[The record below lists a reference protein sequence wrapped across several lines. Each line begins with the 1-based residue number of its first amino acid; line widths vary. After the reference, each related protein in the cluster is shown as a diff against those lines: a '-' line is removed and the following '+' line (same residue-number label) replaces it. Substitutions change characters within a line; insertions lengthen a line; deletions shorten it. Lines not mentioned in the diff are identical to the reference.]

1 MTKEE
6 KTKQAFEMIE
16 QGVKDV
22 YSSDNFRKYLSCC
35 SKFHSY
41 SLNNTLLIL
50 AQKPDATLVAGYNTW
65 QHNFNRHV
73 DKGERGLIILA
84 PVTSKITQ
92 LMDKADEDGN
102 PILDENGDPIKEERV
117 INQLRFTTT
126 TVFDISQT
134 SGEPLP
140 SLIHNL
146 TGSSDEILA
155 FIDSVK
161 NICTIPIDYHSPSK
175 DAVLAGGAKGYYSI
189 AEDRIVLNME
199 LEDMQIAKTLIH
211 EYSHSILHKKTD
223 KDSDQREIEA
233 ESLAFVLCDH
243 FGIDTSDYSF
253 GYIASYAAQDEAKL
267 KTILSNIQSTAH
279 EMIDK
284 LEPLFVEN
292 LKKRTMVHEYITPVE
307 MNELANDIVINVVNE
322 LKAIDNPGLDDSLI
336 YQNIERSIYSYFDTN
351 KKAMKIQ
358 EHLYN
363 NHTDFKRD
371 LKQAIYKALNNPS
384 YNPETDHP
392 FIDDSIER
400 RNYEQFEAIAA
411 PLLSGDA
418 CYIKYGT
425 PHFMDLNVEIID
437 DNRYAMSHNY
447 VLNGDLMA
455 DPDVEFTVDKDNRLL
470 YPESYQQDN
479 LQFYQRVDKD
489 PVTAHQLNEFMD
501 EWLNNIQENQYKVK
515 AVYTEEQVIENA
527 NDIRK
532 FCKENNLANMAPKV
546 KEKDDK
552 IYT

>member
-50 AQKPDATLVAGYNTW
+50 AQKPDATLVAGYNAW
-65 QHNFNRHV
+65 QRNFNRHV

-307 MNELANDIVINVVNE
+307 MDKMANDIVINVVNE
-322 LKAIDNPGLDDSLI
+322 LKANDNPGLDDSLI
-336 YQNIERSIYSYFDTN
+336 YQNIESSIYNYFDRN
-351 KKAMKIQ
+351 KEAMKIQ

-384 YNPETDHP
+384 YNPETGHP

-447 VLNGDLMA
+447 ELNGDLMA

-489 PVTAHQLNEFMD
+489 PVAAHQLNEFMD

-546 KEKDDK
+546 KEKER
-552 IYT
+552 

>member
-50 AQKPDATLVAGYNTW
+50 AQKPDATLVAGYNAW
-65 QHNFNRHV
+65 QRNFNRHV

-307 MNELANDIVINVVNE
+307 MDKMANDIVINVVNE
-322 LKAIDNPGLDDSLI
+322 LKANDNPGLDDSLI

-384 YNPETDHP
+384 YNPETGHP

-489 PVTAHQLNEFMD
+489 PVAAHQLNEFMD

-527 NDIRK
+527 NDIRR

-546 KEKDDK
+546 KEKER
-552 IYT
+552 

>member
-50 AQKPDATLVAGYNTW
+50 AQKPDATLVAGYNAW
-65 QHNFNRHV
+65 QRNFNRHV

-284 LEPLFVEN
+284 LEPLFAQN

-307 MNELANDIVINVVNE
+307 MNELANDVVINVVNE
-322 LKAIDNPGLDDSLI
+322 LKANDNPGLDDSLV
-336 YQNIERSIYSYFDTN
+336 YQNIESSIYSYFDAN
-351 KKAMKIQ
+351 KEAMKIQ

-384 YNPETDHP
+384 YNPETGHP

-400 RNYEQFEAIAA
+400 RNYEQFEAIAV

-418 CYIKYGT
+418 YYIKYGT

-447 VLNGDLMA
+447 ELNGDLMA

-489 PVTAHQLNEFMD
+489 PVAAHQLNEFMD

-527 NDIRK
+527 NDIRR

-546 KEKDDK
+546 KEKER
-552 IYT
+552 

>member
-50 AQKPDATLVAGYNTW
+50 AQKPDATLVAGYNAW
-65 QHNFNRHV
+65 QRNFNRHV

-267 KTILSNIQSTAH
+267 KTILSNIQSSAH

-284 LEPLFVEN
+284 LEPLFAQN
-292 LKKRTMVHEYITPVE
+292 LKTRTMVHEYITPVE
-307 MNELANDIVINVVNE
+307 MDKMANDIVINVVNE
-322 LKAIDNPGLDDSLI
+322 LKANDNPGLDDSLI
-336 YQNIERSIYSYFDTN
+336 YQNIESSIYSYFDAN
-351 KKAMKIQ
+351 KEAMKIQ

-384 YNPETDHP
+384 YNPETGHP

-418 CYIKYGT
+418 YYIKYGT

-489 PVTAHQLNEFMD
+489 PVAAHQLNEFMD

-527 NDIRK
+527 NDIRR

-546 KEKDDK
+546 KEKER
-552 IYT
+552 

>member
-50 AQKPDATLVAGYNTW
+50 AQKPDATLVAGYNAW
-65 QHNFNRHV
+65 QRNFNRHV

-102 PILDENGDPIKEERV
+102 PLLDENGDPIKEERV

-199 LEDMQIAKTLIH
+199 LEHMQIAKTLIH
-211 EYSHSILHKKTD
+211 EYSHSILHKTTD

-307 MNELANDIVINVVNE
+307 MDKMANDIVINVVNE
-322 LKAIDNPGLDDSLI
+322 LKANDNPGLDDSLI
-336 YQNIERSIYSYFDTN
+336 YQNIESSIYSYFDTN
-351 KKAMKIQ
+351 KEAMKIQ

-489 PVTAHQLNEFMD
+489 PVAAHQLNEFMD

-527 NDIRK
+527 NDIRR

-546 KEKDDK
+546 KEKER
-552 IYT
+552 

>member
-50 AQKPDATLVAGYNTW
+50 AQKPDATLVAGYNAW
-65 QHNFNRHV
+65 QRNFNRHV
-73 DKGERGLIILA
+73 DKGEKGLIILA
-84 PVTSKITQ
+84 PVKNKITQ
-92 LMDKADEDGN
+92 LMDKSDEDGN
-102 PILDENGDPIKEERV
+102 PVLDENGDPIKEERV

-211 EYSHSILHKKTD
+211 EYSHSILHKTTD

-284 LEPLFVEN
+284 LEPLFAQN
-292 LKKRTMVHEYITPVE
+292 LKKQTMVHEYITPVE
-307 MNELANDIVINVVNE
+307 MDKMANGIVINVVNE
-322 LKAIDNPGLDDSLI
+322 LKANDIPGLDDSLI
-336 YQNIERSIYSYFDTN
+336 YQNIESSIYSYFDAN
-351 KKAMKIQ
+351 KEAMKIQ

-489 PVTAHQLNEFMD
+489 PVAAHQLNEFMD

-546 KEKDDK
+546 KEKER
-552 IYT
+552 

>member
-50 AQKPDATLVAGYNTW
+50 AQKPDATLVAGYNAW
-65 QHNFNRHV
+65 QRNFNRHV

-84 PVTSKITQ
+84 PVTSKIIQ

-102 PILDENGDPIKEERV
+102 PLLDENGDPIKEERV

-267 KTILSNIQSTAH
+267 KTILSNIQSSAH

-284 LEPLFVEN
+284 LEPLFAQN

-307 MNELANDIVINVVNE
+307 MDKMANDIVINVVNE
-322 LKAIDNPGLDDSLI
+322 LKANDNPGLDDSLI
-336 YQNIERSIYSYFDTN
+336 YQNIESSIYSYFDTN
-351 KKAMKIQ
+351 KEAMKIQ

-384 YNPETDHP
+384 YNPETGHP

-447 VLNGDLMA
+447 ELNGDLMA

-489 PVTAHQLNEFMD
+489 PVAAHQLNEFMD

-515 AVYTEEQVIENA
+515 AIYTEEQVIENA
-527 NDIRK
+527 NDIRR

-546 KEKDDK
+546 KEKER
-552 IYT
+552 

>member
-50 AQKPDATLVAGYNTW
+50 AQKPDATLVAGYNAW
-65 QHNFNRHV
+65 QRNFNRHV
-73 DKGERGLIILA
+73 DKGESGLIILA

-161 NICTIPIDYHSPSK
+161 DICTISIDYHSPSK

-307 MNELANDIVINVVNE
+307 MDKMANDIVINVVNE
-322 LKAIDNPGLDDSLI
+322 LKANDNPGLDDSLI
-336 YQNIERSIYSYFDTN
+336 YQNIESSIYSYFDAN
-351 KKAMKIQ
+351 KEAMKIQ

-384 YNPETDHP
+384 YNPETGHP

-425 PHFMDLNVEIID
+425 PHFMDLNIEIID

-447 VLNGDLMA
+447 ELNGNLMA
-455 DPDVEFTVDKDNRLL
+455 DPDVEFTVDKDNHLL

-489 PVTAHQLNEFMD
+489 PVAAHQLNEFMD

-532 FCKENNLANMAPKV
+532 FCKENNLA
-546 KEKDDK
+546 
-552 IYT
+552 T

>member
-50 AQKPDATLVAGYNTW
+50 AQKPDATLVAGYNAW
-65 QHNFNRHV
+65 QRNFNRHV

-126 TVFDISQT
+126 TVFDIFQT

-284 LEPLFVEN
+284 LEPLFAQN

-307 MNELANDIVINVVNE
+307 MNELANDVVINVVNE
-322 LKAIDNPGLDDSLI
+322 LKANYNPGLDDSLV
-336 YQNIERSIYSYFDTN
+336 YQNIESSIYNYFDRN
-351 KKAMKIQ
+351 KEAMKIQ

-384 YNPETDHP
+384 YNPETGHP

-425 PHFMDLNVEIID
+425 PYFMDLNVEIID

-447 VLNGDLMA
+447 ELNGDLMA

-489 PVTAHQLNEFMD
+489 PVAAHQLNEFMD

-546 KEKDDK
+546 KEKER
-552 IYT
+552 

>member
-50 AQKPDATLVAGYNTW
+50 AQKSDATLVAGYNAW
-65 QHNFNRHV
+65 QRNFNRHV

-284 LEPLFVEN
+284 LEPLFAQN

-307 MNELANDIVINVVNE
+307 MNELANDVVINVVNE
-322 LKAIDNPGLDDSLI
+322 LKANDNPGLDDSLI
-336 YQNIERSIYSYFDTN
+336 YQNIESSIYSYFDRN
-351 KKAMKIQ
+351 KEVMKIQ

-371 LKQAIYKALNNPS
+371 LKQDIYKALNNPS
-384 YNPETDHP
+384 YNPETGHP

-447 VLNGDLMA
+447 ELNGDLMA

-489 PVTAHQLNEFMD
+489 PVAAHQLNEFMD

-527 NDIRK
+527 NDIRR

-546 KEKDDK
+546 KEKER
-552 IYT
+552 

>member
-50 AQKPDATLVAGYNTW
+50 AQKPDATLVAGYNAW
-65 QHNFNRHV
+65 QRNFNRHV

-102 PILDENGDPIKEERV
+102 PVLDENGDPIKEERV

-134 SGEPLP
+134 SGEPLH

-161 NICTIPIDYHSPSK
+161 DICTIPIDYHSPSK

-284 LEPLFVEN
+284 LEPLFAQN

-307 MNELANDIVINVVNE
+307 MDKMTNGIVINVVNE
-322 LKAIDNPGLDDSLI
+322 LKANDNPGLDDSLI
-336 YQNIERSIYSYFDTN
+336 YQNIESSIYSYFDAN
-351 KKAMKIQ
+351 KEAMKIQ

-384 YNPETDHP
+384 YNPETGHP
-392 FIDDSIER
+392 LIDDSIER

-437 DNRYAMSHNY
+437 NNRYAMSHNY
-447 VLNGDLMA
+447 ELNGDLMA

-489 PVTAHQLNEFMD
+489 PVAAHQLNEFMD

-527 NDIRK
+527 NDIRR

-546 KEKDDK
+546 KEKER
-552 IYT
+552 

>member
-50 AQKPDATLVAGYNTW
+50 AQKPDATLVAGYNAW
-65 QHNFNRHV
+65 QRNFNRHV

-102 PILDENGDPIKEERV
+102 PLLDENGDPIKEERV

-307 MNELANDIVINVVNE
+307 MDKMANDVVINVVNE
-322 LKAIDNPGLDDSLI
+322 LKANYNPGLDDSLV
-336 YQNIERSIYSYFDTN
+336 YQNIENSTYSYFDRN
-351 KKAMKIQ
+351 KEAMKIQ

-363 NHTDFKRD
+363 NHADFKRD

-384 YNPETDHP
+384 YNPETGHP

-425 PHFMDLNVEIID
+425 PHFMDLNIEIID

-447 VLNGDLMA
+447 ELNGDLMA

-489 PVTAHQLNEFMD
+489 PVAAHQLNEFMD

-527 NDIRK
+527 NDIRR

-546 KEKDDK
+546 KEKER
-552 IYT
+552 

>member
-50 AQKPDATLVAGYNTW
+50 AQKPDATLVAGYNAW
-65 QHNFNRHV
+65 QRNFNRHV

-284 LEPLFVEN
+284 LEPLFAQN

-307 MNELANDIVINVVNE
+307 MNELANDVVINVVNE
-322 LKAIDNPGLDDSLI
+322 LKANDNPGLDDSLI
-336 YQNIERSIYSYFDTN
+336 YQNIESSIYSYFDAN
-351 KKAMKIQ
+351 KEAMKIQ

-384 YNPETDHP
+384 YNPETGHP

-425 PHFMDLNVEIID
+425 PYFMDLNVEIID

-447 VLNGDLMA
+447 ELNGDLMA

-489 PVTAHQLNEFMD
+489 PVAAHQLNEFMD

-527 NDIRK
+527 NDIRR

-546 KEKDDK
+546 KEKER
-552 IYT
+552 

>member
-50 AQKPDATLVAGYNTW
+50 AQKPDATLVAGYNAW
-65 QHNFNRHV
+65 QRNFNRHV

-284 LEPLFVEN
+284 LEPLFAQN

-307 MNELANDIVINVVNE
+307 MNELANDVVINVVNE
-322 LKAIDNPGLDDSLI
+322 LKANYNPGLDDSLV
-336 YQNIERSIYSYFDTN
+336 YQNIESSIYNYFDRN
-351 KKAMKIQ
+351 KEAMKIQ

-384 YNPETDHP
+384 YNPETGHP

-425 PHFMDLNVEIID
+425 PYFMDLNVEIID

-447 VLNGDLMA
+447 ELNGDLMA

-489 PVTAHQLNEFMD
+489 PVAAHQLNEFMD

-527 NDIRK
+527 NDIRR

-546 KEKDDK
+546 KEKER
-552 IYT
+552 

>member
-50 AQKPDATLVAGYNTW
+50 AQKPDATLVAGYNAW
-65 QHNFNRHV
+65 QRNFNRHV

-307 MNELANDIVINVVNE
+307 MNEMANDVVINVVNE
-322 LKAIDNPGLDDSLI
+322 LKANDNPGLDDSLV
-336 YQNIERSIYSYFDTN
+336 YQNIESSIYSYFDAN
-351 KKAMKIQ
+351 KETMKIQ

-363 NHTDFKRD
+363 NHTDFKRN

-384 YNPETDHP
+384 YNSETGHP

-447 VLNGDLMA
+447 ELNGDLMA

-489 PVTAHQLNEFMD
+489 PVAAHQLNEFMD

-527 NDIRK
+527 NDIRR

-546 KEKDDK
+546 KEKER
-552 IYT
+552 

>member
-50 AQKPDATLVAGYNTW
+50 AQKPDATLVAGYNAW
-65 QHNFNRHV
+65 QRNFNRHV

-284 LEPLFVEN
+284 LEPLFAQN

-307 MNELANDIVINVVNE
+307 MDKMANDIVINVVNE
-322 LKAIDNPGLDDSLI
+322 LKANDIPGLDDSLI
-336 YQNIERSIYSYFDTN
+336 YQNIESSIYSYFDAN
-351 KKAMKIQ
+351 KETMKIQ

-363 NHTDFKRD
+363 NHTDFKRN

-384 YNPETDHP
+384 YNSETGHP

-479 LQFYQRVDKD
+479 LQFYQRVDKE
-489 PVTAHQLNEFMD
+489 PVAAHQLNEFMD

-546 KEKDDK
+546 KEKER
-552 IYT
+552 

>member
-50 AQKPDATLVAGYNTW
+50 AQKPDATLVAGYNAW
-65 QHNFNRHV
+65 QRNFNRHV

-284 LEPLFVEN
+284 LEPLFAQN

-307 MNELANDIVINVVNE
+307 MNELANDVVINVVNE
-322 LKAIDNPGLDDSLI
+322 LKANDNPGLDDSLI
-336 YQNIERSIYSYFDTN
+336 YQNIESSIYSYFDTN
-351 KKAMKIQ
+351 KEAMKIQ

-384 YNPETDHP
+384 YNPETGHP

-425 PHFMDLNVEIID
+425 PYFMDLNVEIID

-447 VLNGDLMA
+447 ELNGDLMA

-489 PVTAHQLNEFMD
+489 PVAAHQLNEFMD

-527 NDIRK
+527 NDIRR

-546 KEKDDK
+546 KEKER
-552 IYT
+552 

>member
-50 AQKPDATLVAGYNTW
+50 AQKPDATLVAGYNAW
-65 QHNFNRHV
+65 QRNFNRHV

-102 PILDENGDPIKEERV
+102 PLLDENGDPIKEERV

-284 LEPLFVEN
+284 LEPLFVKN

-307 MNELANDIVINVVNE
+307 MDKMANDIVINVVNE
-322 LKAIDNPGLDDSLI
+322 LKANDNPGLDDSLI
-336 YQNIERSIYSYFDTN
+336 YQNIESSIYSYFDTN
-351 KKAMKIQ
+351 KEAMKIQ

-384 YNPETDHP
+384 YNSETGHP

-489 PVTAHQLNEFMD
+489 PVAAHQLNEFMD

-527 NDIRK
+527 NDIRR

-546 KEKDDK
+546 KEKER
-552 IYT
+552 

>member
-1 MTKEE
+1 
-6 KTKQAFEMIE
+6 MIE

-50 AQKPDATLVAGYNTW
+50 AQKPDATLVAGYNAW
-65 QHNFNRHV
+65 QRNFNRHV

-307 MNELANDIVINVVNE
+307 MDKMANDIVINVVNE
-322 LKAIDNPGLDDSLI
+322 LKANYNPGPDDSLV
-336 YQNIERSIYSYFDTN
+336 YQNIESSIYSYFDRN
-351 KKAMKIQ
+351 KEAMKIQ

-384 YNPETDHP
+384 YNPETGHP

-425 PHFMDLNVEIID
+425 PHFMDLNIEIID

-447 VLNGDLMA
+447 ELNGDLMA

-489 PVTAHQLNEFMD
+489 PVAAHQLNEFMD

-546 KEKDDK
+546 KEKER
-552 IYT
+552 

>member
-50 AQKPDATLVAGYNTW
+50 AQKPDATLVAGYNAW
-65 QHNFNRHV
+65 QRNFNRHV

-211 EYSHSILHKKTD
+211 EYSHSILHKTTD

-307 MNELANDIVINVVNE
+307 MDKMANDIVINVVNE
-322 LKAIDNPGLDDSLI
+322 LKANDNPGLDDSLI
-336 YQNIERSIYSYFDTN
+336 YQNIESSIYSYFDAN
-351 KKAMKIQ
+351 KEAMKIQ

-384 YNPETDHP
+384 YNPETGHP

-489 PVTAHQLNEFMD
+489 PVAAHQLNEFMD

-527 NDIRK
+527 NDIRR

-546 KEKDDK
+546 KEKER
-552 IYT
+552 

>member
-41 SLNNTLLIL
+41 SLNNALLIL
-50 AQKPDATLVAGYNTW
+50 AQKPDATLVAGYNAW

-284 LEPLFVEN
+284 LEPLFAQN

-307 MNELANDIVINVVNE
+307 MDKMANGIVINVVNE
-322 LKAIDNPGLDDSLI
+322 LKANDIPGLDDSLI
-336 YQNIERSIYSYFDTN
+336 YQNIESSIYSYFDAN
-351 KKAMKIQ
+351 KETMKIQ

-384 YNPETDHP
+384 YNPETGHP

-489 PVTAHQLNEFMD
+489 PVAAHQLNEFMD

-527 NDIRK
+527 NDIRR

-546 KEKDDK
+546 KEKER
-552 IYT
+552 

>member
-50 AQKPDATLVAGYNTW
+50 AQKPDATLVAGYNAW
-65 QHNFNRHV
+65 QHNLNRHV

-161 NICTIPIDYHSPSK
+161 NICTIPVDYHSPSK

-284 LEPLFVEN
+284 LEPLFAQN

-307 MNELANDIVINVVNE
+307 MNELANDVVINVVNE
-322 LKAIDNPGLDDSLI
+322 LKANDNPGLDDSLI
-336 YQNIERSIYSYFDTN
+336 YQNIESSIYSYFDAN
-351 KKAMKIQ
+351 KEAMKIQ

-384 YNPETDHP
+384 YNPETGHP

-425 PHFMDLNVEIID
+425 PHFMDLNIEIID

-447 VLNGDLMA
+447 ELNGDLMA

-489 PVTAHQLNEFMD
+489 PVAAHQLNEFMD

-527 NDIRK
+527 NDIRR

-546 KEKDDK
+546 KEKER
-552 IYT
+552 

>member
-50 AQKPDATLVAGYNTW
+50 AQKPDATLVAGYNAW
-65 QHNFNRHV
+65 QRNFNRHV

-284 LEPLFVEN
+284 LEPLFAQN

-307 MNELANDIVINVVNE
+307 MNELANDVVINVVNE
-322 LKAIDNPGLDDSLI
+322 LKANYNPGLDDSLV
-336 YQNIERSIYSYFDTN
+336 YQNIESSIYNYFDRN
-351 KKAMKIQ
+351 KEAMKIQ

-384 YNPETDHP
+384 YNPETGHP

-425 PHFMDLNVEIID
+425 PYFMDLNVEIID
-437 DNRYAMSHNY
+437 DNRYAMYHNY
-447 VLNGDLMA
+447 ELNGDLMA

-489 PVTAHQLNEFMD
+489 PVAAHQLNEFMD

-546 KEKDDK
+546 KEKER
-552 IYT
+552 

>member
-50 AQKPDATLVAGYNTW
+50 AQKPDATLVAGYNAW
-65 QHNFNRHV
+65 QRNFNRHV

-284 LEPLFVEN
+284 LEPLFAQN

-307 MNELANDIVINVVNE
+307 MDKMANDIVINVFNE
-322 LKAIDNPGLDDSLI
+322 LKANDNPGLDDSLI
-336 YQNIERSIYSYFDTN
+336 YQNIESSIYSYFDAN
-351 KKAMKIQ
+351 KEAMKIQ

-384 YNPETDHP
+384 YNPETGHP

-425 PHFMDLNVEIID
+425 PYFMDLNVEIID

-447 VLNGDLMA
+447 ELNGDLMA

-489 PVTAHQLNEFMD
+489 PVATHQLNEFMD

-527 NDIRK
+527 NDIRR

-546 KEKDDK
+546 KEKER
-552 IYT
+552 

>member
-50 AQKPDATLVAGYNTW
+50 AQKPDATLVAGYNAW
-65 QHNFNRHV
+65 QRNFNRHV

-161 NICTIPIDYHSPSK
+161 DICTIPIDYHSPSK

-223 KDSDQREIEA
+223 KGSDQREIEA

-307 MNELANDIVINVVNE
+307 MDKMANDIVINVVNE
-322 LKAIDNPGLDDSLI
+322 LKANDNPGLDDSLI
-336 YQNIERSIYSYFDTN
+336 YQNIESSINSYFDTN
-351 KKAMKIQ
+351 KEAMKIQ

-384 YNPETDHP
+384 YNPETGHP

-447 VLNGDLMA
+447 ELNGDLMA

-489 PVTAHQLNEFMD
+489 PVAAHQLNEFMD

-527 NDIRK
+527 NDIRR

-546 KEKDDK
+546 KEKER
-552 IYT
+552 

>member
-50 AQKPDATLVAGYNTW
+50 AQKPDATLVAGYNAW
-65 QHNFNRHV
+65 QRNFNRHV

-284 LEPLFVEN
+284 LEPLFAQN

-307 MNELANDIVINVVNE
+307 MNELANDVVINVVNE
-322 LKAIDNPGLDDSLI
+322 LKANYNPGLDDSLV
-336 YQNIERSIYSYFDTN
+336 YQNIESSIYSYFDRN
-351 KKAMKIQ
+351 KEAMKIQ

-384 YNPETDHP
+384 YNPETGHP

-425 PHFMDLNVEIID
+425 PHFMDLNIEIID

-447 VLNGDLMA
+447 ELNGDLMA

-489 PVTAHQLNEFMD
+489 PVAAHQLNEFMD

-515 AVYTEEQVIENA
+515 AIYTEEQVIENA
-527 NDIRK
+527 NDIRR

-546 KEKDDK
+546 KEKER
-552 IYT
+552 

>member
-50 AQKPDATLVAGYNTW
+50 AQKPDATLVAGYNAW
-65 QHNFNRHV
+65 QRNFNRHV

-307 MNELANDIVINVVNE
+307 MDKMANDIVINVVNE
-322 LKAIDNPGLDDSLI
+322 LKANDNPGLDDSLI
-336 YQNIERSIYSYFDTN
+336 YQNIESSIYSYFDAN
-351 KKAMKIQ
+351 KEAMKIQ

-384 YNPETDHP
+384 YNPETGHP

-425 PHFMDLNVEIID
+425 PYFMDLNVEIID

-447 VLNGDLMA
+447 ELNGDLMA

-489 PVTAHQLNEFMD
+489 PVAAHQLNEFMD

-527 NDIRK
+527 NDIRR

-546 KEKDDK
+546 KEKER
-552 IYT
+552 

>member
-50 AQKPDATLVAGYNTW
+50 AQKPDATLVAGYNAW
-65 QHNFNRHV
+65 QRNFNRHV

-102 PILDENGDPIKEERV
+102 PILDENDDPIKEERV

-189 AEDRIVLNME
+189 AEDKIVLNME

-284 LEPLFVEN
+284 LEPLFAQN

-307 MNELANDIVINVVNE
+307 MNELANDVVINVANE
-322 LKAIDNPGLDDSLI
+322 LKANYNPGLDDSLV
-336 YQNIERSIYSYFDTN
+336 YQNIESSIYSYFDAN
-351 KKAMKIQ
+351 KEAMKIQ

-384 YNPETDHP
+384 YNPETGHP

-400 RNYEQFEAIAA
+400 RNYEQFEAIAV

-418 CYIKYGT
+418 YYIKYGT
-425 PHFMDLNVEIID
+425 PHFMDLNVEIIN

-447 VLNGDLMA
+447 ELNGDLMA

-489 PVTAHQLNEFMD
+489 PVAAHQLNEFMD

-515 AVYTEEQVIENA
+515 TVYAKDQVIENA
-527 NDIRK
+527 NDIRR

-546 KEKDDK
+546 KEKER
-552 IYT
+552 

>member
-50 AQKPDATLVAGYNTW
+50 AQKPDATLVAGYNAW
-65 QHNFNRHV
+65 QRNFNRHV

-267 KTILSNIQSTAH
+267 KTILSNIQSIAH

-307 MNELANDIVINVVNE
+307 MDKMANDIIINVVNE
-322 LKAIDNPGLDDSLI
+322 LKANDNPGLDDSLI
-336 YQNIERSIYSYFDTN
+336 YQNIESSIYSYFDTN
-351 KKAMKIQ
+351 KEAMKIQ

-371 LKQAIYKALNNPS
+371 LKQAIYKALNNSS
-384 YNPETDHP
+384 YNPETGHP

-425 PHFMDLNVEIID
+425 PHFMDLNVEIIN

-447 VLNGDLMA
+447 ELNGDLMA

-546 KEKDDK
+546 KEKER
-552 IYT
+552 

>member
-50 AQKPDATLVAGYNTW
+50 AQKPDATLVAGYNAW
-65 QHNFNRHV
+65 QRNFNRHV

-307 MNELANDIVINVVNE
+307 MDKMANDIVINVVNE
-322 LKAIDNPGLDDSLI
+322 LKTNDNPGLDDSLI

-351 KKAMKIQ
+351 KEAMKIQ

-384 YNPETDHP
+384 YNPETGHP

-418 CYIKYGT
+418 YYIKYGT

-447 VLNGDLMA
+447 ELNGDLMA

-489 PVTAHQLNEFMD
+489 PVAAHQLNEFMD

-527 NDIRK
+527 NDIRR

-546 KEKDDK
+546 KEKER
-552 IYT
+552 

>member
-50 AQKPDATLVAGYNTW
+50 AQKPDATLVAGYNAW
-65 QHNFNRHV
+65 QRNFNRHV

-284 LEPLFVEN
+284 LEPLFAQN

-307 MNELANDIVINVVNE
+307 MNELANDVVINVVNE
-322 LKAIDNPGLDDSLI
+322 LKANYNPGLDDSLV
-336 YQNIERSIYSYFDTN
+336 YQNIESSIYNYFDRN
-351 KKAMKIQ
+351 KEAMKIQ

-384 YNPETDHP
+384 YNPETGHP

-425 PHFMDLNVEIID
+425 PHFMDLNIEIID

-447 VLNGDLMA
+447 ELNGDLMA

-489 PVTAHQLNEFMD
+489 PVAAHQLNEFMD

-527 NDIRK
+527 NDIRR

-546 KEKDDK
+546 KEKER
-552 IYT
+552 

>member
-50 AQKPDATLVAGYNTW
+50 AQKPDATLVAGYNAW
-65 QHNFNRHV
+65 QRNFNRHV

-211 EYSHSILHKKTD
+211 EYSHSILHKTTD

-284 LEPLFVEN
+284 LEPLFAQN
-292 LKKRTMVHEYITPVE
+292 LKKQTMVHEYITPVE
-307 MNELANDIVINVVNE
+307 MDKMANDIVINVVNE
-322 LKAIDNPGLDDSLI
+322 LKANDIPGLDDSLI
-336 YQNIERSIYSYFDTN
+336 YQNIESSIYSYFDAN
-351 KKAMKIQ
+351 KEAMKIQ

-489 PVTAHQLNEFMD
+489 PVAAHQLNEFMD

-546 KEKDDK
+546 KEKER
-552 IYT
+552 

>member
-50 AQKPDATLVAGYNTW
+50 AQKPDATLVAGYNAW
-65 QHNFNRHV
+65 QRNFNRHV

-211 EYSHSILHKKTD
+211 EYSHSILHKTTD

-307 MNELANDIVINVVNE
+307 MDKMANDIVINVVNE
-322 LKAIDNPGLDDSLI
+322 LKANDNPGLDDSLI
-336 YQNIERSIYSYFDTN
+336 YQNIESSIYSYFDAN
-351 KKAMKIQ
+351 KEAMKIQ

-411 PLLSGDA
+411 PLLIGDA

-489 PVTAHQLNEFMD
+489 PVAAHQLNEFMD

-546 KEKDDK
+546 KEKER
-552 IYT
+552 

>member
-50 AQKPDATLVAGYNTW
+50 AQKPDATLVAGYNAW
-65 QHNFNRHV
+65 QRNFNRHV

-102 PILDENGDPIKEERV
+102 PLLDENGDPIKEERV

-307 MNELANDIVINVVNE
+307 MDKMANDIVINVVNE
-322 LKAIDNPGLDDSLI
+322 LKANDNPGLNDSLI

-351 KKAMKIQ
+351 KEAMKIQ

-363 NHTDFKRD
+363 NHADFKRD

-384 YNPETDHP
+384 YNPETGHP

-425 PHFMDLNVEIID
+425 PYFMDLNVEIID

-447 VLNGDLMA
+447 ELNGDLMA

-489 PVTAHQLNEFMD
+489 PVAAHQLNEFMD

-527 NDIRK
+527 NDIRR

-546 KEKDDK
+546 KEKER
-552 IYT
+552 

>member
-50 AQKPDATLVAGYNTW
+50 AQKPDATLVAGYNAW
-65 QHNFNRHV
+65 QRNFNRHV

-146 TGSSDEILA
+146 TGSSDEVLA

-307 MNELANDIVINVVNE
+307 MDKMANDIVINVVNE
-322 LKAIDNPGLDDSLI
+322 LKANYNPGLDDSLV
-336 YQNIERSIYSYFDTN
+336 YQNIESSIYSYFDRN
-351 KKAMKIQ
+351 KEAMKIQ

-384 YNPETDHP
+384 YNPETGHP

-447 VLNGDLMA
+447 ELNGDLMA

-489 PVTAHQLNEFMD
+489 PVAAHQLNEFMD

-527 NDIRK
+527 NDIRR

-546 KEKDDK
+546 KEKER
-552 IYT
+552 

>member
-6 KTKQAFEMIE
+6 KTKRAFEMIE

-41 SLNNTLLIL
+41 SLNNTILIL
-50 AQKPDATLVAGYNTW
+50 AQKPDATLVAGYNAW
-65 QHNFNRHV
+65 QRNFNRHV

-189 AEDRIVLNME
+189 AEGRIVLNME

-211 EYSHSILHKKTD
+211 EYSHSILHKTTD

-267 KTILSNIQSTAH
+267 KTILSNIQSIAH

-307 MNELANDIVINVVNE
+307 MNELANDVVINVVNE
-322 LKAIDNPGLDDSLI
+322 LKANDNPGLDDSLV
-336 YQNIERSIYSYFDTN
+336 YQNIESSIYSYFDRN
-351 KKAMKIQ
+351 KEAMKIQ

-384 YNPETDHP
+384 YNPETGHP

-425 PHFMDLNVEIID
+425 PHFMDLNIEIID

-447 VLNGDLMA
+447 ELNGDLMA

-470 YPESYQQDN
+470 YPKSYQQDN

-489 PVTAHQLNEFMD
+489 PVAAHQLNEFMD

-515 AVYTEEQVIENA
+515 TIYTEEQVIENA
-527 NDIRK
+527 NDIRR
-532 FCKENNLANMAPKV
+532 FCKENNLANMTPKV
-546 KEKDDK
+546 KEKER
-552 IYT
+552 

>member
-1 MTKEE
+1 VTKEE

-50 AQKPDATLVAGYNTW
+50 AQKPDATLVAGYNAW
-65 QHNFNRHV
+65 QRNFNRHV

-284 LEPLFVEN
+284 LEPLFAQN

-307 MNELANDIVINVVNE
+307 MNELANDVVINVVNE
-322 LKAIDNPGLDDSLI
+322 LKANYNPGLDDSLV
-336 YQNIERSIYSYFDTN
+336 YQNIESSIYNYFDRN
-351 KKAMKIQ
+351 KEAMKIQ

-384 YNPETDHP
+384 YNPETGHP

-425 PHFMDLNVEIID
+425 PYFMDLNVEIID

-447 VLNGDLMA
+447 ELNGDLMA

-489 PVTAHQLNEFMD
+489 PVAAHQLNEFMD

-546 KEKDDK
+546 KEKER
-552 IYT
+552 

>member
-50 AQKPDATLVAGYNTW
+50 AQKPDATLVAGYNAW
-65 QHNFNRHV
+65 QRNFNRHV

-102 PILDENGDPIKEERV
+102 PLLDENGDPIKEERV

-284 LEPLFVEN
+284 LEPLFAQN

-307 MNELANDIVINVVNE
+307 MDKMANDIVINVVNE
-322 LKAIDNPGLDDSLI
+322 LKANDNPGLDDSLI
-336 YQNIERSIYSYFDTN
+336 YQNIESSIYSYFDTN
-351 KKAMKIQ
+351 KEAMKIQ

-384 YNPETDHP
+384 YNPETGHP

-400 RNYEQFEAIAA
+400 RNYELFEAIAA

-425 PHFMDLNVEIID
+425 PHFMDLNIEIID

-489 PVTAHQLNEFMD
+489 PVAAHQLNEFMD

-515 AVYTEEQVIENA
+515 TVYAKDQVIENA
-527 NDIRK
+527 NDIRR

-546 KEKDDK
+546 KEKER
-552 IYT
+552 